1 MKHLTKELTDMK
13 IAIHHRPGSFSDRWI
28 EYCEQQGV
36 DYKIVNAY
44 DSDIVQQVS
53 DCDAFMWHHH
63 QAHYADTLF
72 AKQLLYAIEARG
84 ICCFPNSPTTWHFD
98 DKVGQ

>member
-1 MKHLTKELTDMK
+1 MK

-28 EYCEQQGV
+28 DYCKEKGV

-44 DSDIVQQVS
+44 DSDIVEQVK

-63 QAHYADTLF
+63 HSNT
-72 AKQLLYAIEARG
+72 
-84 ICCFPNSPTTWHFD
+84 
-98 DKVGQ
+98 